1 MTKPASAGRTGAA
14 RVMPSVLP
22 PWLPQVHREGWPF
35 VAAAAVV
42 SLVLALIAA
51 PLGWL
56 GLFATVAVALFFRDP
71 ERMTPVAESLVVAPA
86 DGVITSVG
94 PALPPP
100 ELALDGQPLLR
111 ISTFL
116 SVLDVHIN
124 RLPVSGRVTGV
135 AYHPGTFV
143 SAAQDK
149 ASEQNERNAI
159 VIATPSDGDVVVV
172 QIAGLIA
179 RRIRCWIR
187 EGDEAETG
195 RRFGLIR
202 FGSRVDVY
210 LPLRTVALVVPGQ
223 RAVGGETVIADLTG
237 REAPRHAERR

>member
-1 MTKPASAGRTGAA
+1 MTTPSSAGRATTAPDT
-14 RVMPSVLP
+14 PSVLP
-22 PWLPQVHREGWPF
+22 PWLPRIHREGWPF
-35 VAAAAVV
+35 VAVAAVV

-56 GLFATVAVALFFRDP
+56 GVLATLGVALFFRDP
-71 ERMTPVAESLVVAPA
+71 ERMTPVADDLVIAAA
-86 DGVITSVG
+86 DGVVTSVG

-100 ELALDGQPLLR
+100 ELALDGQPRLR

-124 RLPVSGRVTGV
+124 RLPVSGTVARV

-143 SAAQDK
+143 SAELDK
-149 ASEQNERNAI
+149 ASEQNERNSL

-179 RRIRCWIR
+179 RRIRCWMR
-187 EGDEAETG
+187 AGETAETG

-210 LPLRTVALVVPGQ
+210 LPLQAVALVAPGQ